1 MIDEE
6 ELEKLQL
13 LVNQQLYNTVVDN
26 YDQVSEKVGNAQGA
40 SMMVSSLAT
49 TLGVILAQ
57 LPDSHRTMFFE
68 VARTIID
75 ASMTSTIEKFSYE
88 KYGVVGHA

>member
-1 MIDEE
+1 M
-6 ELEKLQL
+6 
-13 LVNQQLYNTVVDN
+13 VNQNLYNTVVEN
-26 YDQVSEKVGNAQGA
+26 YETVSEKIGNSQGA

-68 VARTIID
+68 VAHNIID

-88 KYGVVGHA
+88 KYGIVGHA